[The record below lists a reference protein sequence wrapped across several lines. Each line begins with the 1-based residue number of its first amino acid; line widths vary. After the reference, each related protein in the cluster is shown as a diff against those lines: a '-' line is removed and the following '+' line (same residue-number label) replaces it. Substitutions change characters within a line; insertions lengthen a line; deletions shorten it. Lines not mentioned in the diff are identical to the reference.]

1 MVEAE
6 VARVYDTE
14 TFRLWRS
21 SAGVGDGDALLLN
34 NSFLYREGIST
45 TTKSDLYLAGRVG
58 ADGVLSAVSVVRS
71 RTRVNS
77 QFKRIARQGVEALD
91 LTDLEE
97 AIRQQLADFGSII
110 FALVGAVEADV
121 PAATEFPD
129 GGRVRQLR
137 YDPNQEAIALLQA
150 DAVSISRL
158 DDLDFVWQS
167 LTEVAGQQNEDIAEI
182 AETFERAFTT
192 LQELAGRPVNIDDVR
207 AGSDSILGQIIA
219 RMEAQLGAYDAALE
233 THRSSAALEEASHD
247 LLRIAYNFADA
258 AKSFISLMV
267 GASDMKPL
275 VFWMTASSQFALAER
290 FASLPFSIVGSA
302 KPSLDKY
309 RMVIAS
315 ARNRAFHDVFAFGR
329 PFHVRLTG
337 EAFRGAELRLFR
349 EYGRR
354 NEPALEYEDR
364 RLVHLLESFTRVSER
379 QVPRGFWDQNREVM
393 DAVLAAA
400 RSLQLSLVEVSRI

>member
-1 MVEAE
+1 
-6 VARVYDTE
+6 
-14 TFRLWRS
+14 
-21 SAGVGDGDALLLN
+21 
-34 NSFLYREGIST
+34 
-45 TTKSDLYLAGRVG
+45 
-58 ADGVLSAVSVVRS
+58 
-71 RTRVNS
+71 
-77 QFKRIARQGVEALD
+77 
-91 LTDLEE
+91 
-97 AIRQQLADFGSII
+97 
-110 FALVGAVEADV
+110 
-121 PAATEFPD
+121 
-129 GGRVRQLR
+129 
-137 YDPNQEAIALLQA
+137 
-150 DAVSISRL
+150 
-158 DDLDFVWQS
+158 
-167 LTEVAGQQNEDIAEI
+167 
-182 AETFERAFTT
+182 
-192 LQELAGRPVNIDDVR
+192 
-207 AGSDSILGQIIA
+207 
-219 RMEAQLGAYDAALE
+219 MEAQLEAYDAALE
-233 THRSSAALEEASHD
+233 MHRSNAAPDDASHD

-275 VFWMTASSQFALAER
+275 VFWMTASSRFGLAER

-379 QVPRGFWDQNREVM
+379 QVPKGFWDQNREVM
-393 DAVLAAA
+393 AAVHAAA
-400 RSLQLSLVEVSRI
+400 SSLQSSLVEVSRI